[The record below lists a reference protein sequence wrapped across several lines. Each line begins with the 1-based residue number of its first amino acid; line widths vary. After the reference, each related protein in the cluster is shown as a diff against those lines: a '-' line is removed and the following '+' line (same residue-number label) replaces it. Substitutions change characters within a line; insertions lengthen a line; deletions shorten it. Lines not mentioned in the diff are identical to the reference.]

1 MSKDERLCL
10 CTVVYYDGV
19 QAYTTYRALW
29 VDVTGSYKLTVK
41 SRRALKKDMDAG
53 GVELL
58 KVDFNL
64 QWFTSAIEF
73 MNELKEGSFYN
84 HVEQYEID
92 YVKEK
97 YFEYFTN

>member
-29 VDVTGSYKLTVK
+29 VDCTGKYKLTAK
-41 SRRALKKDMDAG
+41 SSKALKQDMEAC

-64 QWFTSAIEF
+64 QWFMSALEF
-73 MNELKEGSFYN
+73 MNELEENSFYN

-92 YVKEK
+92 YVKAK
-97 YFEYFTN
+97 YLEYFTN

>member
-1 MSKDERLCL
+1 MKDLRLCL

-29 VDVTGSYKLTVK
+29 IDCTSSYKLTTK
-41 SRRALKKDMDAG
+41 SKKALMKDMNEA

-64 QWFTSAIEF
+64 QWFMSGLEF
-73 MNELKEGSFYN
+73 MNELNKSSFYN
-84 HVEQYEID
+84 DIESFEID
-92 YVKEK
+92 YVKGK
-97 YFEYFTN
+97 YLEYFTN

>member
-29 VDVTGSYKLTVK
+29 IDCTGKYKLTAK
-41 SRRALKKDMDAG
+41 SSKASKKDMEAG

-64 QWFTSAIEF
+64 QWFMSALEF
-73 MNELKEGSFYN
+73 MNELNADSFYN

-92 YVKEK
+92 YVKAK
-97 YFEYFTN
+97 YFEYFTA